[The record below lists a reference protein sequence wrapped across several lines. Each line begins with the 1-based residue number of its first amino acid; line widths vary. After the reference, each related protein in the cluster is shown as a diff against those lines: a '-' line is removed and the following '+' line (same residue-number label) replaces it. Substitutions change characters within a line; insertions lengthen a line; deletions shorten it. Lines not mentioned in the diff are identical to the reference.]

1 MISWKRRENYLYM
14 FILNVCFIIKWE
26 YKVWE
31 LFIYII
37 KFLIGVVVVDRGI
50 FVRFILFKYKV
61 VVNIGYRIIVI

>member
-1 MISWKRRENYLYM
+1 M
-14 FILNVCFIIKWE
+14 FILNVCFVIKWE

-37 KFLIGVVVVDRGI
+37 EFLIGVVVVDRGV

-61 VVNIGYRIIVI
+61 VVNIGYRIIVIYVKNI